1 MAKIK
6 ITETNGATAEDISA
20 AIGQFLAER
29 GKAAAEQEKPAEA
42 PADKKDE

>member
-20 AIGQFLAER
+20 AIGQFLDQ
-29 GKAAAEQEKPAEA
+29 QEKEKEADAE
-42 PADKKDE
+42 KDQK